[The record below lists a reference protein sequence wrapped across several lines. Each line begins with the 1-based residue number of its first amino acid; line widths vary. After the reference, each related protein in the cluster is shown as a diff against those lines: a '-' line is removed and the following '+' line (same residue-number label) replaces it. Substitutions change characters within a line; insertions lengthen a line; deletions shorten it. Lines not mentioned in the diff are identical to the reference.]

1 MATGKR
7 ARSGSRR
14 ITYPHEV
21 IRQDRPLTRSTGRLA
36 QRAGV
41 VAFVLVALVIVATF
55 LHLDAGNPPGS
66 YRDESNIATNAAAIA
81 DSARDEHGRLLPL
94 YFESH
99 SDWKSP
105 PYIYLLA
112 GVFTVTGP
120 DEGAARALSAVLG
133 LTAVVL
139 LGVLGHRLSGDPVV
153 GLATAALAAATPWLF
168 EVSRLV
174 FEVTLVPALVAT
186 LLLLLSDAGRIAVW
200 SRRRQAAIGVTIA
213 LIAYAYAGGRALAP
227 LLALGLVLFASGGR
241 RRSVVGSLLCCAVA
255 LVPMVAFGVARPRA
269 LFVRFGQVHDDT
281 GPLDLPWN
289 LLRELNLVKWVL
301 EGDGNL
307 RHHVGPTGS
316 LLLVGVV
323 LAVAGVIVL
332 ARGRRWDPFWSFVLV
347 AAVAAGAPAAI
358 SDVRLHALRS
368 VALPVVLIVLAIP
381 AIAALRRASNRP
393 LGVVVVL
400 IVGAAAVAQTVAFH
414 RDYAEAG
421 PKRSSAFHAAFP
433 AVLREA
439 LQAGDVVVHRS
450 DPDAEGNATWYA
462 RLWDVPVRIIED
474 GERPRE
480 GEVVVAVV
488 QRCQACRT
496 IAERDMFIAYVAR
509 ATAS

>member
-1 MATGKR
+1 
-7 ARSGSRR
+7 
-14 ITYPHEV
+14 V
-21 IRQDRPLTRSTGRLA
+21 IREDRPLVRPTGRLEH
-36 QRAGV
+36 RAAV
-41 VAFVLVALVIVATF
+41 VVFVLVALVIVVTF

-66 YRDESNIATNAAAIA
+66 YRDESNISTNAAMIA

-99 SDWKSP
+99 SDWKSA

-112 GVFTVTGP
+112 GVFTLTGP

-139 LGVLGHRLSGDPVV
+139 LGVLGHRLSGDPIV
-153 GLATAALAAATPWLF
+153 GLATATLTAATPWLF

-200 SRRRQAAIGVTIA
+200 SRRRQAAIGATIA

-227 LLALGLVLFASGGR
+227 LLALGLLLFASGGR
-241 RRSVVGSLLCCAVA
+241 RRSVVCSLLWCAVA
-255 LVPMVAFGVARPRA
+255 LMPMAAFAVSRPRA

-289 LLRELNLVKWVL
+289 LLRELNLVQWVV
-301 EGDGNL
+301 EGDRNL
-307 RHHVGPTGS
+307 RHHVGATGS

-347 AAVAAGAPAAI
+347 AAVAAGVPAAI
-358 SDVRLHALRS
+358 SDVRMHALRS
-368 VALPVVLIVLAIP
+368 VALPVVLVVLAIP

-393 LGVVVVL
+393 MGVVVAL
-400 IVGAAAVAQTVAFH
+400 IVGAAAVAQAVAFH
-414 RDYAEAG
+414 GDYAEIG

-439 LQAGDVVVHRS
+439 LEAGDVVVHRS

-462 RLWDVPVRIIED
+462 RLWGVPLRIIED

-480 GEVVVAVV
+480 GEVVVAVTR
-488 QRCQACRT
+488 RCQVCRT
-496 IAERDMFIAYVAR
+496 IAERDIFIAYVAR
-509 ATAS
+509 ATA